1 MIWNIINHN
10 YHHIY
15 LQVSR
20 NNIKV
25 FPYLY
30 TICSDAGNVRNEIRL
45 LTLVFHCYFLQ
56 NNMSFFVIISIDVF
70 LKNDQENSWNLM
82 LQFWNHGIILH
93 ILSSINCKMKNCM
106 YLNLHN
112 RDLQDYW
119 RHHYKPSMSLVVLMR
134 LFSWIF
140 KCSSPQWQN

>member
-70 LKNDQENSWNLM
+70 LKNDQ
-82 LQFWNHGIILH
+82 
-93 ILSSINCKMKNCM
+93 
-106 YLNLHN
+106 
-112 RDLQDYW
+112 
-119 RHHYKPSMSLVVLMR
+119 
-134 LFSWIF
+134 
-140 KCSSPQWQN
+140 